1 MFDKKDGLENLMKH
15 AQQLQNKM
23 QQTQTEIASLEVQ
36 GESGAGLVKITINGI
51 YNCRCVKLDPS
62 LINESKDCIEM
73 LEDLITAAF
82 NDAARRLEEARSDK
96 MAALN
101 MGLPSDLKLTI

>member
-1 MFDKKDGLENLMKH
+1 MFDKKHGMENLMKH
-15 AQQLQNKM
+15 AQQMQNKM
-23 QQTQTEIASLEVQ
+23 QQTQTEIARLEVQ

-51 YNCRCVKLDPS
+51 YHCSCVKIDPS
-62 LINESKDCIEM
+62 LIKESNDCIEM

-96 MAALN
+96 IAALN
-101 MGLPSDLKLTI
+101 MVLPSDLKLKI